1 MLKKA
6 EERKLVQVLMFLLNS
21 VINLTLRV
29 ILVFK
34 DSSED
39 PMNSLPYHLLIN
51 RQMRHSLGSSPAVQK
66 VQWLCGLPSTC
77 FLGWTADVSWTS
89 CWT

>member
-6 EERKLVQVLMFLLNS
+6 EERKLVQVLMFFLNS

-29 ILVFK
+29 TLVFK

-39 PMNSLPYHLLIN
+39 PVN
-51 RQMRHSLGSSPAVQK
+51 RVLALSS
-66 VQWLCGLPSTC
+66 
-77 FLGWTADVSWTS
+77 ADKQTNE
-89 CWT
+89 T